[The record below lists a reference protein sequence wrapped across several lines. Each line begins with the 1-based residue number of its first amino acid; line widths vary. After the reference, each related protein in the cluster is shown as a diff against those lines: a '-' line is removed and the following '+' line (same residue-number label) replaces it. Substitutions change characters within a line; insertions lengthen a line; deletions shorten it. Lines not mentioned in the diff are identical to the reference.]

1 MENVRPH
8 TLSTPGLWD
17 RVRGEIEGRIPR
29 GSFQTWFAPTTQ
41 RGVSAGV
48 LEVEVPNEMF
58 AEWMRTQ
65 YAPLIREILAD
76 HRGGVSDVRFV
87 SRSRAP
93 APRNEASAAARPA
106 RPSLNER
113 YTFENFVV
121 SSCNQFA
128 HAAALAVSE
137 QPGSNYN
144 PLFIYGGVGLGKTH
158 LLQAIGNRLIRARP
172 DIRVVYET
180 SEAFMNEL
188 IGAIRYEETG
198 AFRERYRSVDV
209 LLIDDVQFL
218 AGKERTQ
225 EEFFHTFNALHQ
237 AGRQIVI
244 TSDSPPRAIPA
255 LEQRLRT
262 RFEWGLIADLSPP
275 DLETKVAILNKMAA
289 SEGWALPSEVALFIA
304 GQIDSNVREL
314 EGCLKTLIASASLLH
329 RRPDLDLAR
338 QVVRTVAPDEGHHVG
353 IDAIAR
359 CVAREFDLRV
369 SELKSKTN
377 QRRIAFPRQVAMYL
391 AKRLAG
397 ESYPTIA
404 KYFGGKHHTTALH
417 AFRKIERERRTDR
430 ELDGRLTALE
440 EQLR

>member
-1 MENVRPH
+1 MEKTRPQ
-8 TLSTPGLWD
+8 TVSQPDLWD
-17 RVRGEIEGRIPR
+17 RIRTEIEGRIPR
-29 GSFQTWFAPTTQ
+29 GSFETWFLPTSQ
-41 RGVSAGV
+41 RGVRAGV

-58 AEWMRTQ
+58 AEWLRTLYQ
-65 YAPLIREILAD
+65 PLIREILSSQKTDAT
-76 HRGGVSDVRFV
+76 DVTFV
-87 SRSRAP
+87 SRTAGTPVTPQRRVVP
-93 APRNEASAAARPA
+93 APETP
-106 RPSLNER
+106 LNER

-158 LLQAIGNRLIRARP
+158 LIQAIGNRLARERP
-172 DIRVVYET
+172 GARVVYQT

-188 IGAIRYEETG
+188 IASIRYEETG

-255 LEQRLRT
+255 LEERLRT

-289 SEGWALPSEVALFIA
+289 TEGWTLPSEVALYIA

-338 QVVRTVAPDEGHHVG
+338 QVVRTVAPEESGHVS

-359 CVAREFDLRV
+359 CVAREFDLRL
-369 SELKSKTN
+369 SELKSRTN
-377 QRRIAFPRQVAMYL
+377 QRRIALPRQVAMYL
-391 AKRLAG
+391 AKKLAG

-417 AFRKIERERRTDR
+417 AFRKIDRDRRSDR
-430 ELDGRLTALE
+430 DFDARIAGLE
-440 EQLR
+440 DQLR